1 MRVVVAGAG
10 EVGFH
15 VAERL
20 SREEQD
26 VVVVD
31 VRPERL
37 DYVQSHLDVAV
48 VEGSGASIS
57 VLEKAGIRKAGLLI
71 AVTNVDE
78 ANLVSCM
85 SVRGV
90 RDLMRVAR
98 VSNPDFYSDGAHLNP
113 EVFGVDVMIN
123 PERELALE
131 TVRLLRATAAA
142 DVATFARGAVQLV
155 GLRVTDDAPA
165 AGKTLAEIGS
175 QYAGESILTVALY
188 RAGLTIVPSGG
199 TQIEAG
205 DLVYFVATD
214 KSIPHGL
221 ELCGYHQTVVR
232 RVMIAGGSLEAYYLA
247 GFLDQYRAQ
256 VIMLVKERER
266 AQELAEKLNQALI
279 LNGDATDVELLE
291 MEGVAGVDGFVAL
304 TDHDERNI
312 LAAVLARHAG
322 AKQVVTLVKKTDYV
336 PLAKRIGLD
345 ALVSPRLSAANAIL
359 RYARRGT
366 VTGVA
371 TFKDTDAEAI
381 SFHVSSTSP
390 LVGRRLADIEFP
402 EGAIVAAIV
411 RTSMADPIIPR
422 GNDKLAAGDS
432 VIVFALPSAV
442 APVSDMFPS

>member
-1 MRVVVAGAG
+1 MRVIVVGAG

-20 SREEQD
+20 SREGQD

-37 DYVQSHLDVAV
+37 DYVQSHLDVAI
-48 VEGSGASIS
+48 VEGSGASVS
-57 VLEKAGIRKAGLLI
+57 VLEKAGIKRAGLLI

-90 RDLMRVAR
+90 KNLMRVAR

-123 PERELALE
+123 PERELAIE
-131 TVRLLRATAAA
+131 TTRLLQATAAA
-142 DVATFARGAVQLV
+142 DVATFAGGAVQLV
-155 GLRVTDDAPA
+155 GVRVTENAPV
-165 AGKTLAEIGS
+165 AGRTLADIGAEYGGDS
-175 QYAGESILTVALY
+175 MLTVALI
-188 RAGLTIVPSGG
+188 RGGETIVPAGG
-199 TQIEAG
+199 TEIRSG
-205 DLVYFVATD
+205 DLVYFVVTG
-214 KSIPHGL
+214 KMVPQGL
-221 ELCGYHQTVVR
+221 ELCGYRQSRVH

-247 GFLDQYRAQ
+247 VLLDQHRAQ
-256 VIMLVKERER
+256 AIMLVKERER
-266 AQELAEKLNQALI
+266 AQELAGKLNQALV

-304 TDHDERNI
+304 TDHDEKNI
-312 LAAVLARHAG
+312 LAAVLAQHAG
-322 AKQVVTLVKKTDYV
+322 AKQVVTLVNKTDYV
-336 PLAKRIGLD
+336 PLATRVGLD
-345 ALVSPRLSAANAIL
+345 AVVSPRLSAANAIL

-366 VTGVA
+366 VTSVA

-381 SFHVSSTSP
+381 SFHVPSTSP
-390 LVGRRLADIEFP
+390 LVGRRLADVEFP

-411 RTSMADPIIPR
+411 RTSAKDPIVPR
-422 GNDKLAAGDS
+422 GEDKLAAGDS
-432 VIVFALPSAV
+432 LVMFALPDA
-442 APVSDMFPS
+442 AGPLMDMFPS